1 MTAVSELYVID
12 VLSIEA
18 RADGSGFD
26 HLCIMSDGSTQ
37 AHFVA
42 ASEHDAHLDMV
53 VESLDCPF

>member
-18 RADGSGFD
+18 HADGSGFD
-26 HLCIMSDGSTQ
+26 HICIMSDGSV
-37 AHFVA
+37 ASHFVA
-42 ASEHDAHLDMV
+42 AAEHDAHLDMI